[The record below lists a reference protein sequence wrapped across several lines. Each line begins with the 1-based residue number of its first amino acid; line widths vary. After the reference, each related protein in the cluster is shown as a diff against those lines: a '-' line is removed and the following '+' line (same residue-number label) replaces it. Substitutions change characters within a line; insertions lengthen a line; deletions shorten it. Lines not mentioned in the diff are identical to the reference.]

1 MTEKKFKVPQYPKGH
16 PKRVKVNV
24 INPPPFVAE
33 PQPQAEQQGEPEPEP
48 EPES

>member
-24 INPPPFVAE
+24 INPPPFVAVPE
-33 PQPQAEQQGEPEPEP
+33 PQAEPQAEQQGEPEPE
-48 EPES
+48 S